1 MITVVN
7 RQSRYRISL
16 GKFKA
21 LLEKLVRRYRLKDPE
36 VSLSFVGTDRIRALN
51 KRYLKKDRPT
61 DVLSFPLGE
70 KAADGRYYL
79 GDIIIAPEKARRQC
93 LDKGHGL
100 EREMAILTV
109 HGFLH
114 LLGFGHSAGIEEE
127 ETAVQDWLFK
137 EAKQRGRS
145 SRRAGQRA
153 PARLRS

>member
-1 MITVVN
+1 MITVAN
-7 RQSRYRISL
+7 CQSRYRISL

-21 LLEKLVRRYRLKDPE
+21 LLEKLARRYGLKAPE
-36 VSLSFVGTDRIRALN
+36 VSLSFVGPGRIRALN

-79 GDIIIAPEKARRQC
+79 GDIVIAPEKARRQGR
-93 LDKGHGL
+93 DRGHSL

-114 LLGFGHSAGIEEE
+114 LLGYGHSAGMEEE
-127 ETAVQDWLFK
+127 ETRVLK
-137 EAKQRGRS
+137 TM
-145 SRRAGQRA
+145 
-153 PARLRS
+153 LRPWS